1 MQVQPVPA
9 APVAAYTGALPAA
22 APTQPAVI
30 PQAQPSLLVP
40 TQQQVPNSQ
49 VLYAAAPG
57 AVPGQGM
64 VPPAV
69 PQDPAQYQAGVLPAN
84 HGMTLGTT
92 AVAGQTDLSAA
103 PYGISGMQPVVSD
116 NYDLLLKITVCYHLS
131 LLFSHLQLL
140 LFGVLS
146 ANVYQDE

>member
-9 APVAAYTGALPAA
+9 APVAAYTGALPAT

-64 VPPAV
+64 VPPVV
-69 PQDPAQYQAGVLPAN
+69 PHDPAQYQAGVLPAN
-84 HGMTLGTT
+84 HGMTPGAA

-103 PYGISGMQPVVSD
+103 PYGIPGMQPVVSD
-116 NYDLLLKITVCYHLS
+116 LICY
-131 LLFSHLQLL
+131 
-140 LFGVLS
+140 
-146 ANVYQDE
+146 